1 MHKNGLYSQQDSV
14 YSRISQNVNKTSPI
28 ELCIVK
34 ILENVLFK
42 SNVPCFA
49 PLSSSPST
57 PVAICFSVNSHF
69 NFVFMVSNFHLWEPM
84 NIQPYDIHSISS
96 TYVCVCTHPHPR
108 QLHFLHCWP
117 ILLLP
122 FPPFPPSPHTHSGGK
137 GEDSLY
143 STRRGTTVSESRPGH
158 PRPSTA

>member
-1 MHKNGLYSQQDSV
+1 MHKNGLYSQQDSL
-14 YSRISQNVNKTSPI
+14 YSRISQNVWNKTSPI

-42 SNVPCFA
+42 SNVPFFA
-49 PLSSSPST
+49 LLWSSPST

-69 NFVFMVSNFHLWEPM
+69 NFVSMVSNFHLWEPM
-84 NIQPYDIHSISS
+84 NIQPYDIHLISS
-96 TYVCVCTHPHPR
+96 TYVCVCTQPHPR
-108 QLHFLHCWP
+108 QLAP
-117 ILLLP
+117 PTLLAYSPPPLP
-122 FPPFPPSPHTHSGGK
+122 PPTHSGGK